1 MELDDVREH
10 RGYRIAIGVGLVSYG
25 LIHLVI
31 AWLAAQIA
39 LGGKGDASQTGAL
52 AELAGNPL
60 GVGLLWVM
68 AVGLFVLAVWQGLEA
83 SIGPADAPP
92 DRRLKRRVASAGRS
106 VVYLALGVATIGVA
120 LGSRSRS
127 GQSEETL
134 SARLL
139 DLPFGV
145 VLVVAVGLAVAGV
158 GVAQVVKG
166 VKRNFLEDLDSGVS
180 TGVQRMAVA
189 GYCAKGVAF
198 VIIGALFGWAAVTY
212 DPDKAGGLDAAL
224 TTISKQ
230 PFGTGLLLVMAAG
243 IACFG
248 IYCFVWARKA
258 RN

>member
-31 AWLAAQIA
+31 AWLAVQIA

-52 AELAGNPL
+52 TELAKNPL

-68 AVGLFVLAVWQGLEA
+68 AIGLFVLAVWQGLEA
-83 SIGPADAPP
+83 TIGPTDAPP

-106 VVYLALGVATIGVA
+106 IVYLALGVLAIGVA
-120 LGSRSRS
+120 RGSRDQS
-127 GQSEETL
+127 GKSEETL

-139 DLPFGV
+139 ALPLGV
-145 VLVVAVGLAVAGV
+145 VLVVLVGLAVAAV
-158 GVAQVVKG
+158 GVSQITKG
-166 VKRNFLEDLDSGVS
+166 VKRNFVEDLDSHVS
-180 TGVQRMAVA
+180 TGVQRLATV
-189 GYCAKGVAF
+189 GYCAKGIAF
-198 VIIGALFGWAAVTY
+198 VIIGALFVWAAVTY

-230 PFGTGLLLVMAAG
+230 PFGTVLLLIMAAG

-248 IYCFVWARKA
+248 IFCFVWARKA